1 MNLFQIGAA
10 KDIWDKKVNISET
23 NLANALN
30 QAIKRRA
37 AAPLPDYEEAIYQAV
52 LKKHPQ
58 PPKEFKSSD
67 IKKADCDLMRDFLR
81 EEWESAEKSYEQW
94 KPVDSAGKVL

>member
-52 LKKHPQ
+52 LKKHP
-58 PPKEFKSSD
+58 SSD
-67 IKKADCDLMRDFLR
+67 IKKSDCDLMRDFLR